1 MTTYIVAGPTVEL
14 TATSSSSGSSIA
26 PSAANSGVGGA
37 NGPTFFKVV
46 NTSATIPVFFKT
58 GLTAPTAVTAIDNCI
73 APGATDFI
81 QIGVAGQAPVTIY
94 FAAVASS
101 STKVYVT
108 PVTITS

>member
-1 MTTYIVAGPTVEL
+1 MTTYIVAGPTVEV

-26 PSAANSGVGGA
+26 PSAANTGVGGA

-46 NTSATIPVFFKT
+46 NTNATYPAFFKT
-58 GLTAPTAVTAIDNCI
+58 GLTAPVAVTGVDNPI
-73 APGATDFI
+73 APLTTEFI
-81 QIGVAGQAPVTIY
+81 QVSDAGQAPVEIF
-94 FAAVASS
+94 FAAVCTN